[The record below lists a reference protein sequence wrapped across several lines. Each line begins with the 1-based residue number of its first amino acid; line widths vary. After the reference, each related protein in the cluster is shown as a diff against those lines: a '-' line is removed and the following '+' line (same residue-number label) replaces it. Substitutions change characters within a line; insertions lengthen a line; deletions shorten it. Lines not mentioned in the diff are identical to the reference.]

1 MLNSV
6 SVTFLH
12 LLHNFHPTSVPRMT
26 RGTERGTTEH
36 GFTER
41 VGLAGSQGE
50 CKGMLPDGGN
60 SSSNQV
66 MNVLKT
72 QTRNW

>member
-1 MLNSV
+1 
-6 SVTFLH
+6 
-12 LLHNFHPTSVPRMT
+12 MT
-26 RGTERGTTEH
+26 RETKRGTTEP

-60 SSSNQV
+60 TSWNQV
-66 MNVLKT
+66 MHVLKT
-72 QTRNW
+72 QTCNWFQETEMHFS